1 MSTQDDSSSVI
12 LVSNDG
18 FQFIVRK
25 SAATAKSPAIR
36 SMLDKRSNFTEAIEN
51 KIVFQNMSHSANELH
66 DRAPILEKVCQYFY
80 YFEKYKGCVDVPE
93 PDFISPELAL
103 ELLFVADFLDC

>member
-1 MSTQDDSSSVI
+1 MANQGNSSSVI

-25 SAATAKSPAIR
+25 CAAMKSPAIR
-36 SMLDKRSNFTEAIEN
+36 SMLDKRSNFAEAREN
-51 KIVFQNMSHSANELH
+51 KIVFHNMTAHV
-66 DRAPILEKVCQYFY
+66 LEKVCQYFY
-80 YFEKYKGCVDVPE
+80 YFEKYKGQNDVPE